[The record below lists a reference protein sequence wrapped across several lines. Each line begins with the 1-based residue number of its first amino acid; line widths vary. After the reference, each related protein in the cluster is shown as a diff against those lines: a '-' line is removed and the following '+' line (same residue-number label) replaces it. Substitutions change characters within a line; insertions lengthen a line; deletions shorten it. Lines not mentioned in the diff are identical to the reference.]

1 MSCSSTQVGIPQIPL
16 FVMCK
21 REFWYTPQMYRR
33 FTSFLNPTIVM
44 ASEETCTA
52 WEGCIS
58 NNDELCLVERPMQ
71 LKVRFNTIEGK
82 EIDLFCEGIVARVFM
97 HEIDHL
103 EGRLMW
109 EEHSAKSRGTFRKL
123 HRS

>member
-1 MSCSSTQVGIPQIPL
+1 M
-16 FVMCK
+16 
-21 REFWYTPQMYRR
+21 
-33 FTSFLNPTIVM
+33 M

-58 NNDELCLVERPMQ
+58 NNDELCLVERPIQ
-71 LKVRFNTIEGK
+71 LKVRFHTIEGK

-103 EGRLMW
+103 EGKLMW
-109 EEHSAKSRGTFRKL
+109 EEEQGGTFRKL
-123 HRS
+123 IRSQPISELHDEATFSRFIDENKKYILDS